1 MSVRYGEKRTSKK
14 FDRIVPS
21 PLPFHYYL
29 ASHDIMIMR
38 GTDVLTAAGEL
49 LFNEKHR
56 MIIAARKLELTMP
69 RKKAAGFDVW
79 KWKTFACKY
88 ESARVRV

>member
-1 MSVRYGEKRTSKK
+1 MGKIVRVKK

-38 GTDVLTAAGEL
+38 GTDVLTAAVEL

-69 RKKAAGFDVW
+69 RKK
-79 KWKTFACKY
+79 
-88 ESARVRV
+88 SSRVRRVEVEDICM